1 MTVIKSI
8 IVVVSIFN
16 LLFSWCDD
24 LITSPET
31 PEGRYAY
38 KGYDSTGVKIVA
50 GWLKIE
56 LADSVTVTGEWNFYK
71 VGQPENIGPQIG
83 SGSLIGSYEKGRL
96 SLNLNP
102 NMIDNNVVLNGDYS
116 EKKFEGEWMYI
127 GVMGVINRGTFK
139 AVK

>member
-1 MTVIKSI
+1 MTLFKAIFSVFF
-8 IVVVSIFN
+8 IFN
-16 LLFSWCDD
+16 ILFSWCDD
-24 LITSPET
+24 IITGPET

-38 KGYDSTGVKIVA
+38 KGYDSTGVKIVT

-56 LADSVTVTGEWNFYK
+56 LDDSVAVSGKWNFFN

-83 SGSLIGSYEKGRL
+83 SGSLIGNYEKGKL
-96 SLNLNP
+96 SLDLNP
-102 NMIDNNVVLNGDYS
+102 NMRDNNVVLIGDYE

-127 GVMGVINRGTFK
+127 GFAGVLNRGTFK